1 MFNQL
6 SDNLQSCFKTITG
19 RGRLTEDNIQD
30 ALREVRK
37 ALLEADVALPVVKT
51 FIEKVKEES
60 IGQKVSNQLSPD
72 QAFIKIVQQQLTQI
86 MGEANEELNLK
97 TQPPAIVLM
106 AGLQGS
112 GKTTSVA
119 KLGRYLKEREKKS
132 VAVVSTDIYRP
143 AAIDQLHRLAE
154 ETGLDAIPT
163 PEGASPKKI
172 AKQAVDQAER
182 EQADVLIIDTAGRLH
197 VDDDMMEEIQTLQ
210 QTVHPIETLFVVDS
224 MTGQD
229 AANTAKTFNDAL
241 ELTGVVLTKTDG
253 DARGGAGLSI
263 REITGKPIKFLGTGE
278 KTDALESF
286 HPERI
291 ASRILGKGDMMSLI
305 EEAEQKVDQKK
316 AKKVSKK
323 IKKGRSFNMQD
334 FLDQLEQM
342 SQMGGVSSMLNKMP
356 GMGKM
361 DQEAVGQH
369 LNDQKFKRMK
379 AIIQS
384 MNKAE
389 RKNPDILNSSRKRR
403 IAQGSG
409 TELQDV
415 NRLLKQ
421 FNQMRK
427 MMKKMKKGG
436 MKGMMQQMQQ
446 MQGSMPG
453 GGQNG
458 MPF

>member
-6 SDNLQSCFKTITG
+6 SERLQDCFKSITG
-19 RGRLTEDNIQD
+19 RGRLTEDNIQE

-37 ALLEADVALPVVKT
+37 ALLEADVALPVVKS
-51 FIEKVKEES
+51 FINQVREEA
-60 IGQKVSNQLSPD
+60 IGQKVSSQLSPD
-72 QAFIKIVQQQLTQI
+72 QAFIKIVQQKMTQL
-86 MGEANEELNLK
+86 MGETNEELNLK
-97 TQPPAIVLM
+97 TQPPAIILM

-119 KLGRYLKEREKKS
+119 KLGRFLRERYKKS

-143 AAIDQLHRLAE
+143 AAVDQLHRLAE
-154 ETGLDAIPT
+154 ETELTALPT
-163 PEGASPKKI
+163 PEGASPQKI
-172 AKQAVDQAER
+172 AKQAIDQAER
-182 EQADVLIIDTAGRLH
+182 EQADVLLIDTAGRLH
-197 VDDDMMEEIQTLQ
+197 VDNDMMQEIQALQ
-210 QTVHPIETLFVVDS
+210 QTAHPVETLFVVDS

-241 ELTGVVLTKTDG
+241 ELTGIILTKTDG
-253 DARGGAGLSI
+253 DARGGAALSI

-278 KTDALESF
+278 KTDGLEPF
-286 HPERI
+286 YPERI
-291 ASRILGKGDMMSLI
+291 ASRILGKGDVMSLI
-305 EEAEQKVDQKK
+305 EEAEHKVDQKK

-323 IKKGRSFNMQD
+323 VKKGRSFNMQD
-334 FLDQLEQM
+334 FLDQLEEM
-342 SQMGGVSSMLNKMP
+342 TKMGGMDSMLNKMP
-356 GMGKM
+356 GMGGVSK
-361 DQEAVGQH
+361 EAVSRQM
-369 LNDQKFKRMK
+369 NDSKFKQMK

-384 MNKAE
+384 MTKEE
-389 RKNPDILNSSRKRR
+389 RKNPDVLNGSRKRR
-403 IAQGSG
+403 IARGSG
-409 TELQDV
+409 SELQDV

-446 MQGSMPG
+446 MQGG
-453 GGQNG
+453 GPNG

>member
-1 MFNQL
+1 MFDQL
-6 SDNLQSCFKTITG
+6 SERLQGCFKSITG
-19 RGRLTEDNIQD
+19 RGRLTDNNIQE
-30 ALREVRK
+30 ALREVRT
-37 ALLEADVALPVVKT
+37 ALLEADVALPVVKS
-51 FIEKVKEES
+51 FIESVREQA
-60 IGQKVSNQLSPD
+60 IGQKVSAKLSPD
-72 QAFIKIVQQQLTQI
+72 QAFIKIVQEQLTQL

-97 TQPPAIVLM
+97 TQPPAVILM

-119 KLGRYLKEREKKS
+119 KLGRYLRERHKKS

-143 AAIDQLHRLAE
+143 AAVDQLHKLAE
-154 ETGLDAIPT
+154 ETGLTALPT
-163 PEGASPKKI
+163 PDGAHPKKI
-172 AKQAVDQAER
+172 AKDAVDRAER
-182 EQADVLIIDTAGRLH
+182 EQADVLLVDTAGRLH
-197 VDDDMMEEIQTLQ
+197 IDDDMMQEIQTLQ
-210 QTVHPIETLFVVDS
+210 QTANPIETLFVVDS

-253 DARGGAGLSI
+253 DARGGAALSI

-278 KTDALESF
+278 KTDGLEPF

-291 ASRILGKGDMMSLI
+291 ASRILGKGDVMSLI
-305 EEAEQKVDQKK
+305 EEAETRVDQKK

-323 IKKGRSFNMQD
+323 IKKGRSFTMQD
-334 FLDQLEQM
+334 FLDQLEEM
-342 SQMGGVSSMLNKMP
+342 TKMGGVSSMMNKMP
-356 GMGKM
+356 GMKEVSK
-361 DQEAVGQH
+361 EAVSKQF
-369 LNDQKFKRMK
+369 NDKKFKQMK

-384 MNKAE
+384 MTKAE
-389 RKNPDILNSSRKRR
+389 RKNPDVLNGSRKRR
-403 IAQGSG
+403 IAKGSG

-436 MKGMMQQMQQ
+436 MKGMMQQMQG
-446 MQGSMPG
+446 MSG
-453 GGQNG
+453 GGQGG